1 MGGIRRRVY
10 AEASPLRGSQIK
22 DLLSDSGLRPSLARK
37 FPLKTCSAKIAGCA
51 VNPPRLRPPFVSNP
65 LANLRFALRFGSL
78 TLACSRKGGKESP
91 NGKIRLADVLTA
103 KNYLSSEEIT
113 TMNSLVNQFLE
124 YAEQQAR
131 SRKVMT
137 MHDWEVK
144 LEAIL
149 RLNDMSILTSAGKVS
164 MERAKSKASREFEV
178 FEARELERETAQDED
193 ELEDVLKKLVYIP
206 KSDSSKDSECNEN
219 R

>member
-1 MGGIRRRVY
+1 MVLRANADLPHMG
-10 AEASPLRGSQIK
+10 
-22 DLLSDSGLRPSLARK
+22 LS
-37 FPLKTCSAKIAGCA
+37 TW
-51 VNPPRLRPPFVSNP
+51 
-65 LANLRFALRFGSL
+65 
-78 TLACSRKGGKESP
+78 KESP

>member
-1 MGGIRRRVY
+1 
-10 AEASPLRGSQIK
+10 
-22 DLLSDSGLRPSLARK
+22 
-37 FPLKTCSAKIAGCA
+37 
-51 VNPPRLRPPFVSNP
+51 
-65 LANLRFALRFGSL
+65 
-78 TLACSRKGGKESP
+78 
-91 NGKIRLADVLTA
+91 
-103 KNYLSSEEIT
+103 
-113 TMNSLVNQFLE
+113 MNSLVNQFLE

-178 FEARELERETAQDED
+178 FEARELERENAQDED
-193 ELEDVLKKLVYIP
+193 ELEGVLKKLLFIP